1 VPGSQTTYD
10 ITNRG
15 NGNFQYRVR
24 GLYTV
29 DNGLFPGPASAVK
42 GVVVDRRIEAD
53 VTSMI
58 EAKIVD
64 GSLTLAGGVWQFD
77 QVLRNNSASASVFA
91 PVQFTITAI
100 SSASGTVR
108 VKNADN
114 GGNGVSS
121 PATFDYT
128 PQVGTDQQLSPGES
142 TASRRLQFNDPAS
155 EMFTVTVTVKGYLPD
170 PAGAAAGGGASGGGT
185 SGGSSTGGGTSGTS
199 SGSGFTLPTVKV
211 MKITVNPLTKSVT
224 TKLL

>member
-1 VPGSQTTYD
+1 MPGSQTSYD
-10 ITNRG
+10 ISGRG

-29 DNGLFPGPASAVK
+29 EFGFMPGPASAVK
-42 GVVVDRRIEAD
+42 TVIVDRRTAAN
-53 VTSMI
+53 VTSLM

-64 GSLTLAGGVWQFD
+64 GSVSLVGGVWQFD
-77 QVLRNNSASASVFA
+77 QILRNASSTSVFA
-91 PVQFTITAI
+91 PLSFTVTSI

-114 GGNGVSS
+114 GGNGVNS

-128 PQVGTDQQLSPGES
+128 PQVGSDQHLAPSES

-155 EMFTVTVTVKGYLPD
+155 EMFTFTVVITGHLPD
-170 PAGAAAGGGASGGGT
+170 PSGAAAGGGSGSAATTGGESGGT
-185 SGGSSTGGGTSGTS
+185 SGSGTTSGFS
-199 SGSGFTLPTVKV
+199 LPTPKV
-211 MKITVNPLTKSVT
+211 LKITVNPLTKSVT